1 MRRTTR
7 SQTATQRQPA
17 QPTAM
22 QPAISEDQRAH
33 ALNNVLEVESHHQKE
48 EVPAEVAAP
57 IQIAANSNLQEAEEE
72 KKERR
77 SQLSHSSKAIS
88 KGNNCTRCNKYFS
101 RKDNLQ
107 RHMRKVNCNSSKGSQ
122 RGGGGAASE
131 AISIKDDTFSAVRSE
146 IFF

>member
-33 ALNNVLEVESHHQKE
+33 ALNNVIDVENVAQKE
-48 EVPAEVAAP
+48 EVPEEVAAP

-77 SQLSHSSKAIS
+77 SQLSQSSKAIS

-101 RKDNLQ
+101 RKDNLK
-107 RHMRKVNCNSSKGSQ
+107 RHMQKVQCDKSYVSK
-122 RGGGGAASE
+122 RGGEVAASE
-131 AISIKDDTFSAVRSE
+131 AFSINSQTLSAVR
-146 IFF
+146 FQYPL

>member
-7 SQTATQRQPA
+7 SQTAAQRQPE
-17 QPTAM
+17 QPAAM

-33 ALNNVLEVESHHQKE
+33 ALNNVLEVENVAQKE

-57 IQIAANSNLQEAEEE
+57 IQIAAISNLQEAEEE

-77 SQLSHSSKAIS
+77 SQLSQSSKAIS
-88 KGNNCTRCNKYFS
+88 KGNNCTRYNKYFS

-107 RHMRKVNCNSSKGSQ
+107 RHMRKVNCNASKGSQ
-122 RGGGGAASE
+122 REGGAASE
-131 AISIKDDTFSAVRSE
+131 AISINDNTFSAVNLNFLS
-146 IFF
+146 